1 MRISFILEKP
11 YTSDIIKDRCPT
23 GDKKEVFML
32 GIIGAMDEEVSR
44 LKEQQTCRWKPGRL
58 WIFIRA
64 DWTGRM

>member
-11 YTSDIIKDRCPT
+11 YTSDIIKDRYPT

-44 LKEQQTCRWKPGRL
+44 LK
-58 WIFIRA
+58 
-64 DWTGRM
+64 